1 MIKTFTRDFI
11 LETGKGCY
19 DSVQAI
25 ALIGNAE
32 MITLD
37 EVLHMDIPVIDKFW
51 FISNISILTT
61 KQHQLLALECAKV
74 SLKIYEAQHPK
85 DTRVR
90 DCIAATEI
98 FIEGKFFITRD
109 ELNTAASAA
118 KAAADATT
126 RAAFAA
132 AAAAFA
138 AARAAAAADAAARA
152 DATAFAAAAARAA
165 CAAARADA
173 TAFAAAADFADAAAF
188 DKTHKENL
196 LNSLINFC
204 NNNE

>member
-85 DTRVR
+85 ATRVR

-118 KAAADATT
+118 KAAA
-126 RAAFAA
+126 RAAC
-132 AAAAFA
+132 
-138 AARAAAAADAAARA
+138 A
-152 DATAFAAAAARAA
+152 DATAFAAARAA
-165 CAAARADA
+165 
-173 TAFAAAADFADAAAF
+173 
-188 DKTHKENL
+188 
-196 LNSLINFC
+196 
-204 NNNE
+204 

>member
-37 EVLHMDIPVIDKFW
+37 EVLHMDIPVIDKSW
-51 FISNISILTT
+51 FIRNICILTT

-118 KAAADATT
+118 KAASHATT
-126 RAAFAA
+126 RAAAAAFADAAAYADARA

-138 AARAAAAADAAARA
+138 AARAAAAADASAA
-152 DATAFAAAAARAA
+152 AFAACAAAADASAFADAAARAA
-165 CAAARADA
+165 CA
-173 TAFAAAADFADAAAF
+173 

-204 NNNE
+204 NNND